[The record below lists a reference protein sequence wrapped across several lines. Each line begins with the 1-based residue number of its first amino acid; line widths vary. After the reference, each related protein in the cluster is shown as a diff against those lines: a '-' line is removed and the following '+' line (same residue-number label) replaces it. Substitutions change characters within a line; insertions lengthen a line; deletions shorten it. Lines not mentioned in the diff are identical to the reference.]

1 MLHGQSGYFL
11 QLGGVS
17 GNVSM
22 TSIIDTA
29 MLNTIVPL
37 REKYSE
43 QFSHFIAS
51 HLDTEKIY
59 FNKYD
64 MKQEEDENTMRTKVV
79 NMMSLLNA
87 MRFTEGESEK
97 IQPKAQKLFE
107 DLADMLS
114 ANIHNENEQ
123 LEEL

>member
-1 MLHGQSGYFL
+1 
-11 QLGGVS
+11 
-17 GNVSM
+17 M

-29 MLNTIVPL
+29 MVNTIVPL

-43 QFSHFIAS
+43 QFSEFIAS
-51 HLDTEKIY
+51 KIGTEKIY

-64 MKQEEDENTMRTKVV
+64 MKQNEDENTMRTKVV

-87 MRFTEGESEK
+87 MRLKDEDNT
-97 IQPKAQKLFE
+97 IQPKAQQLF
-107 DLADMLS
+107 DDFADMLS
-114 ANIHNENEQ
+114 ENIHNENKQ